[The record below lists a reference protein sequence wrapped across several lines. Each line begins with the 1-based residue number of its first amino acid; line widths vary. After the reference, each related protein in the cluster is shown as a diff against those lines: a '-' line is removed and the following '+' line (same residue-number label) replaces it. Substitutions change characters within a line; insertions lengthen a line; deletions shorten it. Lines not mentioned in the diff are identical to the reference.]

1 MQVDIKYFYT
11 GGTEIKQHDLVFLEG
26 FEEDK
31 NANFSGFCRIAFING
46 DKLTVY
52 PLGHTWRKTY
62 TTTEMYLEHIETLVK
77 VDSQEIDI
85 VLEKAIKRLGFEI
98 GE

>member
-11 GGTEIKQHDLVFLEG
+11 NGTEIKPHDLIFLQG

-31 NANFSGFCRIAFING
+31 NANFSGFCRVGSIGG
-46 DKLTVY
+46 DKLKVY
-52 PLGHTWRKTY
+52 PLGHTWRETY
-62 TTTEMYLEHIETLVK
+62 TTAEMYLEHIETLVK

-85 VLEKAIKRLGFEI
+85 ALEKAIKKLG
-98 GE
+98 